1 MRSLITLLML
11 LPALGGTVAAQA
23 PEETTAPVRIPRV
36 TRPPKLSDFL
46 AGTPRE
52 AELVISD
59 FRQFSPGDGAPV
71 SQPTTA
77 YLSYDD
83 KNLYVAFVFKD
94 DPNLIRARV
103 AKREQIMSDDRIS
116 ICIDTFHDHRHMYW
130 FDVNPY
136 GIQAD
141 GNVTDGVEDDPS
153 WDTLWRSEAKIT
165 KDGYVGLAAI
175 PFKSIRFPTDE
186 EQTWGLILIRWITR
200 NNESSSWPFVSRR
213 RPGFVQQGGDMTGL
227 RNISPGRNVQLIP
240 YGLFAR
246 SRFLDSASSASPNFQ
261 TENESRAGLDVKTV
275 LKDALTLDVTL
286 NPDFSQVESDEPQV
300 TVNQRFEVVYPEKR
314 PFFMENAGYFK
325 TPQQLFFSR
334 RIVDPRFG
342 ARLTGKVGKW
352 ALGVLAVDDR
362 APGEQVD
369 PDDPL
374 YGAQA
379 GIGVVR
385 LQRELRGNSNVA
397 VMATST
403 DFGPT
408 HNRVYSLDTRLQLL
422 PNWIL
427 TGQAMSSDTRLRDGQ
442 HLAGPAYYL
451 LWAHSGKH
459 FISET
464 AYSDRS
470 PGFRAQLGYFN
481 RVDIR
486 EASHTVGYKWRPE
499 GRSLVSFGPKLKGMI
514 NYDRSGR
521 LQDWSV
527 NPEFEIELTRM
538 TEIALERWEGF
549 ELFANRGFRKH
560 HNEAEIT
567 SEWKKWLSVN
577 AAFSNGSSVNYYPAE
592 GLQPFLGN
600 LLEAQGGFTLRPTPR
615 IRVDESY
622 IYNAMKTNSESGLA
636 SVPSG
641 TSIFNNHIVRSK
653 ANYQFNREM
662 SLRVIVDY
670 NSVLPNSTLVD
681 LDKEKHFGVDALF
694 TYMLNP
700 GTAFYV
706 GYTDLYD
713 NWRLDPTRSPNL
725 IRTDFPGLNTGRQFF
740 VKLSYLF
747 RF

>member
-1 MRSLITLLML
+1 
-11 LPALGGTVAAQA
+11 
-23 PEETTAPVRIPRV
+23 
-36 TRPPKLSDFL
+36 
-46 AGTPRE
+46 
-52 AELVISD
+52 
-59 FRQFSPGDGAPV
+59 
-71 SQPTTA
+71 
-77 YLSYDD
+77 
-83 KNLYVAFVFKD
+83 
-94 DPNLIRARV
+94 
-103 AKREQIMSDDRIS
+103 
-116 ICIDTFHDHRHMYW
+116 
-130 FDVNPY
+130 
-136 GIQAD
+136 
-141 GNVTDGVEDDPS
+141 
-153 WDTLWRSEAKIT
+153 
-165 KDGYVGLAAI
+165 
-175 PFKSIRFPTDE
+175 
-186 EQTWGLILIRWITR
+186 
-200 NNESSSWPFVSRR
+200 
-213 RPGFVQQGGDMTGL
+213 
-227 RNISPGRNVQLIP
+227 
-240 YGLFAR
+240 
-246 SRFLDSASSASPNFQ
+246 
-261 TENESRAGLDVKTV
+261 
-275 LKDALTLDVTL
+275 
-286 NPDFSQVESDEPQV
+286 
-300 TVNQRFEVVYPEKR
+300 
-314 PFFMENAGYFK
+314 
-325 TPQQLFFSR
+325 
-334 RIVDPRFG
+334 
-342 ARLTGKVGKW
+342 
-352 ALGVLAVDDR
+352 
-362 APGEQVD
+362 
-369 PDDPL
+369 L

-538 TEIALERWEGF
+538 TEIALERWRDSNCSPTEASANTTTRRRSRASGRSGF
-549 ELFANRGFRKH
+549 PSMPRSA
-560 HNEAEIT
+560 T
-567 SEWKKWLSVN
+567 
-577 AAFSNGSSVNYYPAE
+577 AAVSTIPRE

-600 LLEAQGGFTLRPTPR
+600 LLEAQGGFTLRPSPR
-615 IRVDESY
+615 IKIDESY

-636 SVPSG
+636 EVPSG